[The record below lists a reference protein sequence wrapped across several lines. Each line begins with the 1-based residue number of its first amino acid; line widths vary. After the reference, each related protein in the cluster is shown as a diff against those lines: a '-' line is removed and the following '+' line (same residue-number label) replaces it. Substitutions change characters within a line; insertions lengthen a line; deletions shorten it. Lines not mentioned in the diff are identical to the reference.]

1 MWLKIT
7 GMIFSREWPC
17 IYAGL
22 HQLSADRRSVDHIFY
37 EGIYETDRNEGQ
49 DEKKITQSVKKS
61 PTIYKKD

>member
-1 MWLKIT
+1 
-7 GMIFSREWPC
+7 MIFSREWPC

-49 DEKKITQSVKKS
+49 DEKKLPNRLKNRQLYIKRTN
-61 PTIYKKD
+61 

>member
-1 MWLKIT
+1 
-7 GMIFSREWPC
+7 MIFSREWPC

-49 DEKKITQSVKKS
+49 DEKKNYPIG
-61 PTIYKKD
+61 

>member
-49 DEKKITQSVKKS
+49 DEKKNYPIG
-61 PTIYKKD
+61 

>member
-1 MWLKIT
+1 
-7 GMIFSREWPC
+7 MIFSREWPC

-49 DEKKITQSVKKS
+49 DEKKLSNRLKNRQLYIKRTN
-61 PTIYKKD
+61 